1 MTEEKK
7 QAFLT
12 EASNL
17 DGKISRSEK
26 SGETED
32 DYYEEGIKFL
42 FQKIIFKTELTSS
55 NEFKRDL
62 TKLNTFINLIE
73 IKMKMMKIL
82 MRKNINLM
90 RIHSSKS
97 LIQEIQSNRH

>member
-17 DGKISRSEK
+17 DGKQSRSED

-32 DYYEEGIKFL
+32 EYYEEG
-42 FQKIIFKTELTSS
+42 
-55 NEFKRDL
+55 
-62 TKLNTFINLIE
+62 
-73 IKMKMMKIL
+73 
-82 MRKNINLM
+82 MRYLYYIVLGLENINFF
-90 RIHSSKS
+90 RF
-97 LIQEIQSNRH
+97 

>member
-32 DYYEEGIKFL
+32 DYYEEGIKF
-42 FQKIIFKTELTSS
+42 
-55 NEFKRDL
+55 
-62 TKLNTFINLIE
+62 FI
-73 IKMKMMKIL
+73 
-82 MRKNINLM
+82 
-90 RIHSSKS
+90 SKDD
-97 LIQEIQSNRH
+97 I

>member
-42 FQKIIFKTELTSS
+42 FQKMIYKTDLTS
-55 NEFKRDL
+55 NEFG
-62 TKLNTFINLIE
+62 LN
-73 IKMKMMKIL
+73 
-82 MRKNINLM
+82 
-90 RIHSSKS
+90 
-97 LIQEIQSNRH
+97 